1 MVISMNPNRKKILIK
16 DQITKILVYTVG
28 SIGVFILGMV
38 IVYLLS
44 TGLKLVKWSTII
56 GDSRTF
62 SADVFLTEGP
72 GNYMV
77 DEDDLDED
85 TFYSAKWG
93 IGIADSTNA
102 AGYPIVIV
110 TYVHKDSPL
119 LAAFDKN
126 NVDEAGNPLIIEV
139 KNNASIE
146 KISMNNFTLFAIS
159 RQGASVMRNQ
169 LELATTINEMTLQ
182 IVGGGIRGSIIA
194 TLYTIFFTLII
205 AVPLGV
211 LTSIY
216 FHEIGKFNYFTK
228 ILKRLVDLLTGVPS
242 IIYGMLGAAVF
253 VPLLNSTIQTKGGSV
268 ISGILTMSVIVLP
281 TIIKSTEEALKV
293 IPNEIREGSLALGST
308 QSQMIFKVVLP
319 SAAPGI
325 LTGVLLGIGR
335 IMGESAALIF
345 AVGAAISDRV
355 ILTERATTLA
365 VHIWVIMGGDAPNF
379 ELAAAIAIIIL
390 IVVFMINFLVKIFAH
405 QLTRKFNG
413 SNI

>member
-1 MVISMNPNRKKILIK
+1 MNPNRKNILIK
-16 DQITKILVYTVG
+16 DQFTKALVYTVG

-38 IVYLLS
+38 IAYLLS
-44 TGLKLVKWSTII
+44 TGLRLVKWSTII

-62 SADVFLTEGP
+62 SADVFLTVGP
-72 GNYMV
+72 ENYIA
-77 DEDDLDED
+77 DPDDLDED

-93 IGIADSTNA
+93 IGISDSTNA

-119 LAAFDKN
+119 MSAFDKN
-126 NVDEAGNPLIIEV
+126 NVDELGNPLIIQV
-139 KNNASIE
+139 KNHASIE

-159 RQGASVMRNQ
+159 RQGASVMKNQ
-169 LELATTINEMTLQ
+169 LELATSINEMTLQ

-228 ILKRLVDLLTGVPS
+228 LLKRLVDLLTGVPS

-308 QSQMIFKVVLP
+308 QSQTIFKVVLP

-365 VHIWVIMGGDAPNF
+365 VHIWVIMGGDSPNF

-405 QLTRKFNG
+405 QLTKKFSG
-413 SNI
+413 GHI

>member
-1 MVISMNPNRKKILIK
+1 MNHNLKRIHFK
-16 DQITKILVYTVG
+16 DRITKTLVYSVG

-38 IVYLLS
+38 IIYLIT
-44 TGLKLVKWSTII
+44 TGLSLVRWSTII

-62 SADVFLTEGP
+62 SADVYITDGP
-72 GNYMV
+72 GNYV
-77 DEDDLDED
+77 INPNDLNENV
-85 TFYSAKWG
+85 FYSEQWG
-93 IGIADSTNA
+93 IGFEDSENA

-110 TYVHKDSPL
+110 SYLHPESPFQSAL
-119 LAAFDKN
+119 DKN
-126 NVDEAGNPLIIEV
+126 NVDETGNPLIIEV
-139 KNNASIE
+139 KINASIE
-146 KISMNNFTLFAIS
+146 KIWMDNFTTFAIS
-159 RQGASVMRNQ
+159 RQGASTMKNQ
-169 LELATTINEMTLQ
+169 IDQATSINEMTLQ

-205 AVPLGV
+205 AVPIGV

-268 ISGILTMSVIVLP
+268 VSGILTMSVIILP

-293 IPNEIREGSLALGST
+293 IPNEIREGSLALGAS
-308 QSQMIFKVVLP
+308 QSQTIFKVVLP
-319 SAAPGI
+319 SATPGI

-355 ILTERATTLA
+355 ILSERATTLA
-365 VHIWVIMGGDAPNF
+365 VHIWVIMGGDAPNY

-390 IVVFMINFLVKIFAH
+390 MVVFVINFLVKIFAH
-405 QLTRKFNG
+405 QLTKKFNG
-413 SNI
+413 SAK

>member
-1 MVISMNPNRKKILIK
+1 MKRNRKKNHIK
-16 DQITKILVYTVG
+16 DQITKALVYSVG
-28 SIGVFILGMV
+28 SIGVLILGMV

-44 TGLKLVKWSTII
+44 TGLRLVKWSTII

-62 SADVFLTEGP
+62 SADVFLIEGP
-72 GNYMV
+72 GNYAI
-77 DEDDLDED
+77 DPDDLEDDM
-85 TFYSAKWG
+85 FYSPKWG
-93 IGIADSTNA
+93 IGISNSQNA
-102 AGYPIVIV
+102 AGYPIVV
-110 TYVHKDSPL
+110 VSYVHPDSPL
-119 LAAFDKN
+119 LTALDKN
-126 NVDEAGNPLIIEV
+126 NVDESGNPVVIQV

-159 RQGASVMRNQ
+159 RQGAEVMRNQ
-169 LELATTINEMTLQ
+169 LELATAINEMTLQ

-194 TLYTIFFTLII
+194 TLYTIFFTLIV

-216 FHEIGKFNYFTK
+216 FHEVGKFNVFTK
-228 ILKRLVDLLTGVPS
+228 VLKRLVDLLTGVPS

-253 VPLLNSTIQTKGGSV
+253 VPLLNQTIQTKGGSV
-268 ISGILTMSVIVLP
+268 LSGILTMSVIILP

-293 IPNEIREGSLALGST
+293 IPNEIREGSLALGAS
-308 QSQMIFKVVLP
+308 QSQTIFKVVLP
-319 SAAPGI
+319 SATPGI

-390 IVVFMINFLVKIFAH
+390 LVVFMINFLVKIFAH
-405 QLTRKFNG
+405 QLTKKFNG
-413 SNI
+413 SVL

>member
-1 MVISMNPNRKKILIK
+1 MKRNLKKIHIR
-16 DQITKILVYTVG
+16 DQITKTLVYGIG

-44 TGLKLVKWSTII
+44 TGLRLVKWSTII

-62 SADVFLTEGP
+62 SADVYLAEGP
-72 GNYMV
+72 GNYIV
-77 DEDDLDED
+77 DPIDIDEN
-85 TFYSAKWG
+85 TFYSEAWG
-93 IGIADSTNA
+93 IGLQDSENA

-110 TYVHKDSPL
+110 SYLHPQSPL
-119 LAAFDKN
+119 LTAFDKN
-126 NVDEAGNPLIIEV
+126 NNDEFGNSVVIEV
-139 KNNASIE
+139 KENASIE

-159 RQGASVMRNQ
+159 RQGASVMRYQ
-169 LELATTINEMTLQ
+169 LEQATSINEMTLQ

-194 TLYTIFFTLII
+194 TIYTIIFTLIV

-268 ISGILTMSVIVLP
+268 LSGILTMTVIILP

-293 IPNEIREGSLALGST
+293 IPNEIRMGSLALGAS
-308 QSQMIFKVVLP
+308 QSQTIFKVVLP
-319 SAAPGI
+319 SATPGI

-345 AVGAAISDRV
+345 AVGAAISDQV

-390 IVVFMINFLVKIFAH
+390 MVVFVINFLVKIFAH
-405 QLTRKFNG
+405 QLTKKFNG
-413 SNI
+413 SAL

>member
-1 MVISMNPNRKKILIK
+1 MKRNLKKIHIK
-16 DQITKILVYTVG
+16 DQITKAFVYSIG

-38 IVYLLS
+38 IIYLLS
-44 TGLKLVKWSTII
+44 TGLRLVKWSTII

-62 SADVFLTEGP
+62 SADVYLTDGP
-72 GNYMV
+72 GSYIVNSSNI
-77 DEDDLDED
+77 DED
-85 TFYSAKWG
+85 TFYSEAWG
-93 IGIADSTNA
+93 IGLKDSENA

-110 TYVHKDSPL
+110 SYLHPDSPL
-119 LAAFDKN
+119 LSALDKN
-126 NVDEAGNPLIIEV
+126 NIDESGNPVIIEV
-139 KNNASIE
+139 KANASIE

-169 LELATTINEMTLQ
+169 LELATSINEMTLQ

-253 VPLLNSTIQTKGGSV
+253 VPLLNSAIQTKGGSV
-268 ISGILTMSVIVLP
+268 VSGILTMSVIILP

-293 IPNEIREGSLALGST
+293 IPNEIRAGSLALGAS
-308 QSQMIFKVVLP
+308 QSQTIFKVVLP
-319 SAAPGI
+319 SATPGI

-345 AVGAAISDRV
+345 AVGAAISDHV
-355 ILTERATTLA
+355 ILTERASTLA

-405 QLTRKFNG
+405 QLTKKFNG
-413 SNI
+413 SAL